1 MTEPSRPV
9 VNYFGGKWL
18 LAPWIIEHF
27 PPHLTYC
34 EPFGGGAN
42 VLLRK
47 ARSKAEIYNDIDGEI
62 VSLFQVLRDPPAAA
76 ALIAALELTPFARQE
91 FIDAHQPCDD
101 PIERA
106 RRTIFRSFAGHGSSS
121 MAAGFK
127 TTFRATSLR
136 SDTHPAASW
145 ASYPASLHAV
155 VARLRGVGIE
165 NRPALQVLAKY
176 DTVDTLHYLDPPYVV
191 GERSGKHRYKHEL
204 TQADHAALLEAAAGL
219 KGMVVVSGYASKL
232 YDDALAGWRR
242 VRRFASI
249 QGGGERTEV
258 LWINPAA
265 AEALR
270 ASPGQAALFE
280 REDHDEPTQ
289 GHRSRKRH
297 GQRGKGRDRE
307 RQPGDGA
314 VPAAQLLPDASV
326 G

>member
-1 MTEPSRPV
+1 MSDLTRPV

-47 ARSKAEIYNDIDGEI
+47 ARSKAEIYNDVDDDI

-76 ALIAALELTPFARQE
+76 RLIELLELTPFARAE
-91 FIDAHQPCDD
+91 FNAAHEATVD

-121 MAAGFK
+121 MTAGFK

-145 ASYPASLHAV
+145 ATYPPSLKAV
-155 VARLRGVGIE
+155 VARLRGVAIE
-165 NRPALQVLAKY
+165 HRPALAVMAQY
-176 DTVDTLHYLDPPYVV
+176 DTADTLFYLDPPYVV

-204 TQADHAALLEAAAGL
+204 SLEEHGALLSAALAL
-219 KGMVVVSGYASKL
+219 KGMVVLSGYASDL
-232 YDDALAGWRR
+232 YDDSLASWRR

-265 AEALR
+265 CAAL
-270 ASPGQAALFE
+270 AATPGQTSLFE
-280 REDHDEPTQ
+280 ERADDSPSQ

-297 GQRGKGRDRE
+297 GRRGQGRDRG
-307 RQPGDGA
+307 RQSGDRA
-314 VPAAQLLPDASV
+314 LSEAELLPDPAV